1 MAALIFP
8 PTPALGQKFPANPG
22 TSGVT
27 QWQYDGT
34 KWVVVPTTISLGSPN
49 QGAFNDYQW
58 PAADGLAGRQ
68 LTTDGAGNLT
78 WSGEADINIQ
88 ALGITPLCDGVSST
102 FTLVLYGTGTFF
114 TPVPSTNI
122 VVFLGGVP
130 QVPTVNYNVVGNQ
143 ITFTDI
149 PPNGTTFYA
158 ISTVTY

>member
-1 MAALIFP
+1 MALIFP
-8 PTPALGQKFPANPG
+8 PGPTTGQLFPANPG
-22 TSGVT
+22 TSGVS
-27 QWQYDGT
+27 QWKYDGV
-34 KWVVVPTTISLGSPN
+34 KWVAVPTTISLGSPK

-58 PAADGLAGRQ
+58 PATDGVAGRQ

-78 WSGEADINIQ
+78 WSGEADVSIQ
-88 ALGITPLCDGVSST
+88 ALGITPLCDGLSST

-114 TPVPSTNI
+114 TPTPSTNI

-130 QVPTVNYNVVGNQ
+130 QIPTVNYSVTGNQ

-158 ISTVTY
+158 ISNIVV

>member
-1 MAALIFP
+1 MALTFP
-8 PTPALGQKFPANPG
+8 VGPTVGQRYPVDPG
-22 TSGVT
+22 TAGVT
-27 QWQYDGT
+27 QYEWDGT
-34 KWVVVPTTISLGSPN
+34 KWNAVLSTISLGSPN

-58 PAADGLAGRQ
+58 PAADGTAGRQ

-88 ALGITPLCDGVSST
+88 ALGITPLCDGLSAN

-130 QVPTVNYNVVGNQ
+130 QAPTINYNVVGNQ
-143 ITFTDI
+143 ITFTSV